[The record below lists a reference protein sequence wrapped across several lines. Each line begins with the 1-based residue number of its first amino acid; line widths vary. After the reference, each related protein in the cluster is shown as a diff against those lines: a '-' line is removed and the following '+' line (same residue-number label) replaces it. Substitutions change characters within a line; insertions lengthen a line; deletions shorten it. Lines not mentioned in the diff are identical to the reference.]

1 MSRQIS
7 DDSQGD
13 TGTPD
18 ITYNL
23 ISTIYHTLQG
33 AETQAMYIAD
43 AEQTGDQE
51 LIQFFRDI
59 KEENQRRADRAK
71 QLLARYVGQDQ
82 KQGQAASGS

>member
-1 MSRQIS
+1 MSRKIS

-33 AETQAMYIAD
+33 AETEAMYIAD
-43 AEQTGDQE
+43 AEQSGDQE

-59 KEENQRRADRAK
+59 KEENQRRAERAK
-71 QLLARYVGQDQ
+71 QLLARYVGQSS
-82 KQGQAASGS
+82 GQSRAAGGS